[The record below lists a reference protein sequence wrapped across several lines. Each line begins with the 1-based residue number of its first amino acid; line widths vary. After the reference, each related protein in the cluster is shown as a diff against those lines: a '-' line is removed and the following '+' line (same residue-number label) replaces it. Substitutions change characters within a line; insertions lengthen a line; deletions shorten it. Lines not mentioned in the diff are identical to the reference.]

1 MLRAMQQQFER
12 MDVMFNEIRDRMDR
26 QDAVIA
32 GWREGRPQGG
42 PYVRRQA
49 RRAPVDDSDG
59 DHEDEFEG
67 EEDQAS
73 LNGRFVPRGERRGRG
88 FRTGLRWRDGTDGNL
103 GNIKMK
109 IPSFQGKNDP
119 EAYLEWEKK
128 VELIFEC
135 HNYSEEKKV
144 KLVVI
149 EFTDYAIIWWDQL
162 VMNRRRNHE
171 RAIETWEEM
180 RAIMRRRFV
189 PSHYYRDLYQKLQS
203 LTQGYRS
210 VDDYYKEMEIALIRA
225 NVEED
230 REATMARFLNGLN
243 RDIANVVELQHYVE
257 LEDMVHMAI
266 KVERQLKRKGTRSF
280 QNPGSSTSWKSNWR
294 KDEGAVLKSKTEP
307 PKRREEVPS
316 VNKGKT
322 ESQTRNRDIKCFRCL
337 GVGHIASQCPNKRTM
352 IARVDGEVE
361 TESESDADQMPMLE
375 DTCDDDVEYPVEG
388 ESLVAR
394 RALSAP
400 MDCHNLTIRGIEHQ
414 IDFVPVEETKELQR
428 QVEELLAKGHV
439 RESMSPCAVP
449 VLLVPKKDGTW
460 RMCVDC
466 RAINNITV
474 KYRHPIPRLDDM
486 LDELHGFV
494 VVYFDDILVYSKSLD
509 EHIDHLH
516 CVLTVL
522 RKEKLYANLKKCS
535 FCLDKV
541 VFLGFVVGA
550 KGIAVDE
557 EKVKAIKE
565 WPTPKSIT
573 EVRSFHGLA
582 SFYRRFVKDFSTLAA
597 PLTEIVKKSVG
608 FKWGSEQDRAFIEIK
623 ERLCG
628 APLLALPDFS
638 KTFEIECDA
647 SGIGIGAVLMQEKR
661 PIAYFSEK
669 LNGAALNYPT
679 YDKELYALVRALETW
694 QHYLWPKE
702 FVIHTDHESL
712 KHLKGQG
719 KLNRRHAQW
728 MEFIETFPYVIKYK
742 QGKENIVADALSR
755 RYALISTLNAKLL
768 GFEYVKELYVND
780 DDFASVFAACEKA
793 AFGKFYRLDGY
804 LFREN
809 RLCVP
814 NSSMRE
820 LLVREAH
827 GGGLMGHFGVRKTLD
842 VLHEHFFWPKM
853 KRDVERVCSRCVTCR
868 QAKSRVLP
876 HGLYTP
882 LPVPSAPWVD
892 ISMDFVLGLPRSRKG
907 RDSIFVVV
915 DRFSKMAHFISCHK
929 TDDATHIAD
938 LFFREIVRLHGV
950 PRSIVSDRDVN
961 VRQHIEKKNEQYAN
975 KANKGR
981 RQVIFEPGDWVWVHM
996 RKERFPARRRS
1007 KLHPRGDGP
1016 FQVLERINDNAYKLD
1031 LPIRANVEEDREA
1044 TMARFLN
1051 GLNRDIANVVE
1062 LQHYVELED
1071 MVHMAIKVER
1081 QLKRKGTRS
1090 FQNPGSST
1098 SWKSNW
1104 RKDEGA
1110 VLKSKTEP
1118 PKRREEVPSVNKG
1131 KTESQTR
1138 NRDIKCFRC
1147 LGVGHIASQCPNKRT
1162 MIARVDGE
1170 VETESES
1177 DADQMPMLEDT
1188 CDDDVEYPV
1197 EGESLVARRAL
1208 SAQVKEDDM
1217 EQQREN
1223 IFHTRCHINNKEY
1236 EDVFPNDVPSG
1247 LPPIR
1252 GIEHQ
1257 IDFVPTIPNR
1267 PAYRSNPEETKELQR
1282 QVEEL
1287 LAKGHVR
1294 ESMSPCAVPVLLV
1307 PKKDGTWRMCVD
1319 CRAINNITVKY
1330 RHPIPRLDDMLD
1342 ELHGSCI
1349 FTKIDL
1355 KSGYHQIRMKEGD
1368 EWKTAF
1374 KTKYGLYEWLVM
1386 PFGLTNAPSTFMRLM
1401 NHALR
1406 AFLGRFVVVYFD
1418 DILVYSKSLDEHIDH
1433 LHCVL
1438 TVLRK
1443 EKLYANLKKCSF
1455 CLDKVVFLGF
1465 VVGAKGIAVDEE
1477 KVKAIKEWPTPK
1489 SITEVR
1495 SFHGLASFY
1504 RRFVKDFS
1512 TLAAPLTEI
1521 VKKSVGF
1528 KWGRIGI
1535 GAVLDAGEG
1544 RPIAYFSEKAQWGS
1558 FELPEHYDKELRCE
1572 KIAAF
1577 GKFYFETRWALG
1589 HGKEGILFVVV
1600 EGFLM
1605 AHFIPCHKTD
1615 DASHVAD
1622 LFFREIVRLHGMFLG
1637 QLFRIEMLSS

>member
-1 MLRAMQQQFER
+1 MRFGIGWIGKMLLLLVGAR
-12 MDVMFNEIRDRMDR
+12 DVLK
-26 QDAVIA
+26 
-32 GWREGRPQGG
+32 GG

-144 KLVVI
+144 KLAVI

-316 VNKGKT
+316 INKGKT

-375 DTCDDDVEYPVEG
+375 DTG
-388 ESLVAR
+388 
-394 RALSAP
+394 
-400 MDCHNLTIRGIEHQ
+400 
-414 IDFVPVEETKELQR
+414 
-428 QVEELLAKGHV
+428 
-439 RESMSPCAVP
+439 
-449 VLLVPKKDGTW
+449 
-460 RMCVDC
+460 
-466 RAINNITV
+466 
-474 KYRHPIPRLDDM
+474 
-486 LDELHGFV
+486 
-494 VVYFDDILVYSKSLD
+494 
-509 EHIDHLH
+509 
-516 CVLTVL
+516 
-522 RKEKLYANLKKCS
+522 
-535 FCLDKV
+535 
-541 VFLGFVVGA
+541 
-550 KGIAVDE
+550 
-557 EKVKAIKE
+557 
-565 WPTPKSIT
+565 
-573 EVRSFHGLA
+573 
-582 SFYRRFVKDFSTLAA
+582 
-597 PLTEIVKKSVG
+597 
-608 FKWGSEQDRAFIEIK
+608 
-623 ERLCG
+623 
-628 APLLALPDFS
+628 
-638 KTFEIECDA
+638 
-647 SGIGIGAVLMQEKR
+647 
-661 PIAYFSEK
+661 
-669 LNGAALNYPT
+669 
-679 YDKELYALVRALETW
+679 
-694 QHYLWPKE
+694 
-702 FVIHTDHESL
+702 
-712 KHLKGQG
+712 
-719 KLNRRHAQW
+719 
-728 MEFIETFPYVIKYK
+728 
-742 QGKENIVADALSR
+742 
-755 RYALISTLNAKLL
+755 
-768 GFEYVKELYVND
+768 
-780 DDFASVFAACEKA
+780 
-793 AFGKFYRLDGY
+793 
-804 LFREN
+804 
-809 RLCVP
+809 
-814 NSSMRE
+814 
-820 LLVREAH
+820 
-827 GGGLMGHFGVRKTLD
+827 
-842 VLHEHFFWPKM
+842 
-853 KRDVERVCSRCVTCR
+853 
-868 QAKSRVLP
+868 
-876 HGLYTP
+876 
-882 LPVPSAPWVD
+882 
-892 ISMDFVLGLPRSRKG
+892 
-907 RDSIFVVV
+907 
-915 DRFSKMAHFISCHK
+915 
-929 TDDATHIAD
+929 
-938 LFFREIVRLHGV
+938 
-950 PRSIVSDRDVN
+950 
-961 VRQHIEKKNEQYAN
+961 
-975 KANKGR
+975 
-981 RQVIFEPGDWVWVHM
+981 
-996 RKERFPARRRS
+996 
-1007 KLHPRGDGP
+1007 
-1016 FQVLERINDNAYKLD
+1016 
-1031 LPIRANVEEDREA
+1031 
-1044 TMARFLN
+1044 
-1051 GLNRDIANVVE
+1051 
-1062 LQHYVELED
+1062 
-1071 MVHMAIKVER
+1071 
-1081 QLKRKGTRS
+1081 
-1090 FQNPGSST
+1090 
-1098 SWKSNW
+1098 
-1104 RKDEGA
+1104 
-1110 VLKSKTEP
+1110 
-1118 PKRREEVPSVNKG
+1118 
-1131 KTESQTR
+1131 
-1138 NRDIKCFRC
+1138 
-1147 LGVGHIASQCPNKRT
+1147 
-1162 MIARVDGE
+1162 
-1170 VETESES
+1170 
-1177 DADQMPMLEDT
+1177 
-1188 CDDDVEYPV
+1188 DDDVEYPV

-1223 IFHTRCHINNKEY
+1223 IFHTRCHINNKVCSMIIDGGSCTNVASTTLVEKLNFPTLKHPMPYKLKWLNDCGEIKVTKQVLISFSIGKYKDEVLCDVVPMHAGHILLGRPWQFDRKAIHDGFKNRYSFVKDSRTVTLVPLTPRQVYEDQVKLKRENELKKNCETESSKKEDEKESERKKESEKKKERVTNTSEQQKKQVSFYAKASDVKSAFYANQPIFVLLYKEACFNTNELDESLPSVVVSLLQEY

-1257 IDFVPTIPNR
+1257 IDFVPGATIPNR

-1489 SITEVR
+1489 SITEE
-1495 SFHGLASFY
+1495 
-1504 RRFVKDFS
+1504 K
-1512 TLAAPLTEI
+1512 
-1521 VKKSVGF
+1521 
-1528 KWGRIGI
+1528 
-1535 GAVLDAGEG
+1535 
-1544 RPIAYFSEKAQWGS
+1544 RPIAYFSEKLNGAA
-1558 FELPEHYDKELRCE
+1558 LNYPTYDKELYALDKVSLNRRHAQWMEFIETFPYVIKYKQGKENIVADALSRRYALMSTLNAKLLGFEYVKELYVNDDDFASVFAACE
-1572 KIAAF
+1572 KAAF
-1577 GKFYFETRWALG
+1577 GKFYRLDGYLFRENRLCVPNSSMRELLVREAHGGGLMGHFGVRKTLDVLHEHFFWPKMKRDVERVCSRCVTCRQAKSRVLPHGLYTPLPVPSAPWVDISMDFVLG
-1589 HGKEGILFVVV
+1589 LPRSRKGRDSIFVVV
-1600 EGFLM
+1600 DRFSKM
-1605 AHFIPCHKTD
+1605 AHFISCHKID
-1615 DASHVAD
+1615 DATHIAD
-1622 LFFREIVRLHGMFLG
+1622 LFFREIVRLHGVPRSIVSDRDVKFLSYFWKVLWGKLGTKLLFSTTCHPQTDG
-1637 QLFRIEMLSS
+1637 QTEVVNRTLSTLLRTIIQKNLKNWEDCLPFIEFAYNRSVHSTTDFSPFEIVYGFNPLTPLDLLPLPVNEMTSLDGQKKAEMVQKLHASVRQHIEKKNEQYANKANKGRRQVIFEPGDDSRSNPFEERGNDENQQAQLKDPLHVPVGPITRARSKKIKEALNGLIQDIWADSTTGHSKLGPKEDEGVSNSQDWFSVDWRASTLQGDSERKRSSSGFPTVMDGEIGIAGGWVVSPLWVALMYGGWVVECQGGLHSRERRGIVGLTMVISFGLGILAVVVALVAASAAALAAAQIS